1 MESQHFDLA
10 EEEFSKE
17 GKIILWCA
25 AALFFLT
32 GVFILFRA
40 YVLMNKDIS
49 GSLSTAP
56 FGISLIISVI
66 ASFATIKRKEL
77 FFNIDDEKIEFRFG
91 IIRPKKH
98 IYKWA
103 DIKELIVPMK
113 QKKVMLVFNDE
124 KSYTINL
131 NWIGK
136 KKSVSV
142 IKHIYLFAKEK
153 NIHIVKVKL
162 LVKDILTSPRT

>member
-17 GKIILWCA
+17 SKIILWTVA
-25 AALFFLT
+25 SFFFLT
-32 GVFILFRA
+32 GIFILYRT
-40 YVLMNKDIS
+40 YVLKHLDIS
-49 GSLSTAP
+49 GSLSIAP
-56 FGISLIISVI
+56 FGISLVVSLI
-66 ASFATIKRKEL
+66 ASYATIKRKEL

-91 IIRPKKH
+91 IISPKKH
-98 IYKWA
+98 LFQWV

-113 QKKVMLVFNDE
+113 QKKVMLIFKDE
-124 KSYTINL
+124 KVYEINL

-136 KKSVSV
+136 KKSVSI
-142 IKHIYLFAKEK
+142 IKHIYQFAKEK

-162 LVKDILTSPRT
+162 LVKHSPGSRP